1 MATQLLKFAHK
12 YRLQTNQK
20 KKLRLLAHAWKK
32 AAGNQETTSPSSKGQ
47 YSHHFGGEQV
57 GSAGLIAYC
66 AELIELMKFLPGPCH
81 KMGVPYCI
89 VKGKVRLGRLVHGKT
104 GTTVAFT
111 QVDSEDK
118 DALAKLIEA
127 IGI

>member
-1 MATQLLKFAHK
+1 
-12 YRLQTNQK
+12 
-20 KKLRLLAHAWKK
+20 
-32 AAGNQETTSPSSKGQ
+32 
-47 YSHHFGGEQV
+47 
-57 GSAGLIAYC
+57 
-66 AELIELMKFLPGPCH
+66 MKFLPGPCH

-127 IGI
+127 IGIYYNDRYNKIRGQWGGNILGFNSVAHIAKLEKAKAKELVTSLGMHTAKFSVHEYNYKIIFRITPPPK